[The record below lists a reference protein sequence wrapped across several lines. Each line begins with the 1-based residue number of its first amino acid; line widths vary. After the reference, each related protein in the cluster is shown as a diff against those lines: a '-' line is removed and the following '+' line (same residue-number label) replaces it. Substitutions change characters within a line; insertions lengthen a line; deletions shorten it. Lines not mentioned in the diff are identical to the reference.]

1 MAEAETVA
9 GPVIATLKER
19 ADGETRVA
27 LSPETA
33 KKLTALGATVRV
45 ESGAGLKAA
54 ITDEAYREAGAE
66 VGDLAA
72 TVANA
77 DWVFGVQAPEVTLM
91 TGAKQGAKVAAVFD
105 PFEGS
110 ICGPAV
116 RLRGRRPAPTCCRLW
131 RT

>member
-45 ESGAGLKAA
+45 ESGAGLNAA

-66 VGDLAA
+66 VGDLAEHA
-72 TVANA
+72 ESRPREH
-77 DWVFGVQAPEVTLM
+77 D
-91 TGAKQGAKVAAVFD
+91 QGHCAHEEAR
-105 PFEGS
+105 GQ
-110 ICGPAV
+110 GHG
-116 RLRGRRPAPTCCRLW
+116 RLRQSVEEAQTPRHC
-131 RT
+131 